1 VKTSVCCLMTVVA
14 VVVCG
19 MIGFWWTR
27 SSTFPAGPFL
37 WVQLGALGLA
47 TLFASVAA
55 LSVRS
60 KGETLRPSRGRRLLV
75 WLAIWGITLFL
86 WGSVGGRNH
95 HTPNGELAKD
105 GLTWWT
111 DGGIL
116 GYLTVT
122 SRQPGPG
129 AEWSHEL
136 SIHPWPLTG
145 TVALSLAVV
154 VVAVLKAR
162 RRKISNQGA
171 LAGAA

>member
-1 VKTSVCCLMTVVA
+1 VKTPVICLMTVVA

-27 SSTFPAGPFL
+27 PSTFPAGPFL
-37 WVQLGALGLA
+37 WVQIGGLGLA

-55 LSVRS
+55 LAVRS

-75 WLAIWGITLFL
+75 WLAVWGITLFL
-86 WGSVGGRNH
+86 WGSVGGQNH
-95 HTPNGELAKD
+95 HTPDGQFAD
-105 GLTWWT
+105 GLTWYI

-116 GYLTVT
+116 HYLTVT
-122 SRQPGPG
+122 SHQLAVG

-154 VVAVLKAR
+154 VVGVLIAR
-162 RRKISNQGA
+162 PRKTGNHGA